1 MVQLAVYPVG
11 QGIPLGLTPGLL
23 IPQGSSL
30 RSERPATRTEKSN
43 IMTTVLVAGATGDLG
58 RRIVR
63 GLLHADPDV
72 AVRVLTRPG
81 GGAAQAM
88 YGKRDRVEIRVAA
101 YTDHSGLVDAL
112 SGAGIV
118 VSAVSGARPVIVD
131 AQQAL
136 LAAAVEAGAARFIPS
151 DYAADY
157 RRVTPGSNRNFELRR
172 EFAAAVDATPVHA
185 TSVLNGAFA
194 DMLTGQAPMILFR
207 RHKVLYWSSPDQ
219 LLDFTT
225 KDDVARTV
233 AHVAL
238 DDAAPR
244 VVEVAGDRVTARDIA
259 RIMTEL
265 TGVGFTTQWAGTTG
279 MLSGMARVGRL
290 VSRDEDATFPA
301 WQGMQY
307 FVSMFSGEAQ
317 LHHVNND
324 RYGPQAWTSV
334 RDVLEAHVKDGA
346 TRG

>member
-1 MVQLAVYPVG
+1 
-11 QGIPLGLTPGLL
+11 
-23 IPQGSSL
+23 
-30 RSERPATRTEKSN
+30 
-43 IMTTVLVAGATGDLG
+43 MTTVLVAGATGDLG
-58 RRIVR
+58 HRIVR
-63 GLLHADPDV
+63 ELLAANPE
-72 AVRVLTRPG
+72 AFVRVLTRPG
-81 GGAAQAM
+81 GGTAQTM
-88 YGKRDRVEIRVAA
+88 YGERDRVEIREAA
-101 YTDHSGLVDAL
+101 YTDHVGLVEAL
-112 SGAGIV
+112 SGAEIV
-118 VSAVSGARPVIVD
+118 VSAVSGARSVILD

-136 LAAAVEAGAARFIPS
+136 LAAAVEAGVTRFIPS
-151 DYAADY
+151 DYSADY

-172 EFAAAVDATPVHA
+172 EFAGDLDATPLHV

-207 RHKVLYWSSPDQ
+207 RHKILYWSSPDQ

-233 AHVAL
+233 AHVAM

-244 VVEVAGDRVTARDIA
+244 VVEVAGDRVTARGIA

-265 TGVGFTTQWAGTTG
+265 TGAAFTTQWAGTTG
-279 MLSGMARVGRL
+279 MLSGMARIGRRVL
-290 VSRDEDATFPA
+290 KDEEATFPA

-346 TRG
+346 TKG